1 MNRFRHPF
9 ILTILIFISYTA
21 KGQFVPGVP
30 TFINTPY
37 GNIPIP
43 TYYHMPMAYFNLGN
57 RTSAINTKDYYMV
70 RLKNDS
76 TIKVYGEIDL
86 TDSIHTLN
94 VKEKRKVV
102 RKILPSQTNYIV
114 ALGEKN
120 LRVAGN
126 PNDSCWVFQQLKDSV
141 SLYSVVPASDES
153 YSLFYSKSGNTDLI
167 SITEANLLALVG
179 NDEELVKIIKKDK
192 NYVKAIKKYNAK
204 LKSGKG

>member
-1 MNRFRHPF
+1 MNRLR
-9 ILTILIFISYTA
+9 ILFTIVTFFLISWTA
-21 KGQFVPGVP
+21 KAQFVPGVP

-57 RTSAINTKDYYMV
+57 STSAINTKDYYMV
-70 RLKNDS
+70 KLKNDS

-94 VKEKRKVV
+94 VKEKRKIV
-102 RKILPSQTNYIV
+102 RKIYPNETKYIV

-126 PNDSCWVFQQLKDSV
+126 ANDSCWIFQQLKDSV
-141 SLYSVVPASDES
+141 SLYIVVPASDVS

-167 SITEANLLALVG
+167 SMTEANLLALVG
-179 NDEELVKIIKKDK
+179 NDEELIKIIQKDK
-192 NYVKAIKKYNAK
+192 NYVKAIKKYNTK

>member
-102 RKILPSQTNYIV
+102 RKILPSETNYIV
-114 ALGEKN
+114 ALGSEN
-120 LRVAGN
+120 LRTAGK
-126 PNDSCWVFQQLKDSV
+126 PTDSCWVFQQLKDSV

-153 YSLFYSKSGNTDLI
+153 YSLFFSKPGNTDLI
-167 SITEANLLALVG
+167 SMTETNLLALVG
-179 NDEELVKIIKKDK
+179 NDEELIKIIKKDK
-192 NYVKAIKKYNAK
+192 NFVKAIKKYNSK
-204 LKSGKG
+204 LRQKKD